1 MKGRDSTVIEERFMI
16 AETLASMQ
24 AHRSNI
30 PRYRRLMRTKFSAL
44 ERQFIEQRLA

>member
-24 AHRSNI
+24 AHRSI
-30 PRYRRLMRTKFSAL
+30 SSA
-44 ERQFIEQRLA
+44 IGD